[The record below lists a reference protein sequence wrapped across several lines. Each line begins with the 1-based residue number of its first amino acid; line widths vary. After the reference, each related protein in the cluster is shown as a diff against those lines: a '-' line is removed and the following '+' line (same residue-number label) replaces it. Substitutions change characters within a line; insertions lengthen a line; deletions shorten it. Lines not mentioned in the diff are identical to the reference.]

1 MQKPDST
8 EGGIV
13 NGSHHVGGSPH
24 FDRTTSGSKLNH
36 PVIKKNISAT
46 VIAEEGSSHEFS
58 SSHRLKSSGPPP
70 AGKPSPPR
78 EGSYSGSVGK
88 RYSYETAISLSST
101 PSNEYPDS
109 LVSAIEAVNQSLEE
123 PKGEIRNSLFV
134 L

>member
-24 FDRTTSGSKLNH
+24 FDRTNSGSKLNH
-36 PVIKKNISAT
+36 PVIKKNISAS
-46 VIAEEGSSHEFS
+46 VITEEGSTHEPS
-58 SSHRLKSSGPPP
+58 SSHRLKSSGPPTVN
-70 AGKPSPPR
+70 KPSPPR

-101 PSNEYPDS
+101 PSNDYPDS

-123 PKGEIRNSLFV
+123 PKGDLKNRLFV